1 VPTQPIPGKI
11 VKHITNE
18 ELMSALVTALTAL
31 GAQIAANNN
40 AANAAH
46 FATIDAHLA
55 KLDSE
60 EGADEATI
68 ADTTAGL
75 QAFIAA
81 ANGTSSAAGSAA
93 AGTAP
98 ATTAQGA

>member
-1 VPTQPIPGKI
+1 
-11 VKHITNE
+11 
-18 ELMSALVTALTAL
+18 MSDLVTALTAL

-55 KLDSE
+55 KLDTA

-81 ANGTSSAAGSAA
+81 ANGTSSGSGSTSPTVPPTTTPVPTVAAGA
-93 AGTAP
+93 
-98 ATTAQGA
+98 